1 MRLIDA
7 DALLERH
14 DAYYDRYECLVLRYA
29 IEKAPTVDAVPV
41 VRCGECGHCEA
52 GRKRNGEV
60 YFYRCGFFDIE
71 IEPQDFCS
79 SGERRDS
86 DG

>member
-29 IEKAPTVDAVPV
+29 IEKAPTIDAVEI
-41 VRCGECGHCEA
+41 VRCKDCTWLYHGTCPKMLG
-52 GRKRNGEV
+52 KRMKP
-60 YFYRCGFFDIE
+60 D
-71 IEPQDFCS
+71 DFCS
-79 SGERRDS
+79 RGERRDS